1 MAAESNARKNTNKS
15 SLRFEVLAEDGRAR
29 ATRVSLRNLDCLTP
43 LFMPVGT
50 QGTVKGIS
58 SRQLEAG
65 FNTLVENCV
74 PILWTSTVK
83 LYLATLTTL
92 RTDQDQR
99 SWICSMG
106 FLPS

>member
-29 ATRVSLRNLDCLTP
+29 ATRVSLRNIDCLTP

-50 QGTVKGIS
+50 QGKFRELYMTFCLRATYFLRNTGTVKGIS

-65 FNTLVENCV
+65 VE
-74 PILWTSTVK
+74 K
-83 LYLATLTTL
+83 K
-92 RTDQDQR
+92 
-99 SWICSMG
+99 
-106 FLPS
+106 F